1 MSEPITRTAGN
12 LVWID
17 LEFTELDP
25 SVGAIMQ
32 AAMIVTRP
40 DLTPVPP
47 PGIPAEIGGLQ
58 FTIEMSEEQVATASD
73 WVKVNQKE
81 HLTESRGPNAVPV
94 GQVEELFIAY
104 LLVCSEIPDHVRAR
118 PLLAGNSVHGD
129 RNYLARYMPKLVDLL
144 SYRLLDVSG
153 FKELASRWCPKLEF
167 NKNPETIRR
176 WYPADVEVKGA
187 VHDAL
192 FDIKGSIAELN
203 FYRDQLFVPAARGRS
218 ETKA

>member
-1 MSEPITRTAGN
+1 MSEALERTSGN

-17 LEFTELDP
+17 LEFTDLDP
-25 SVGAIMQ
+25 SRGAIMQ

-40 DLTPVPP
+40 DLTPIPP
-47 PGIPAEIGGLQ
+47 PGVPPEEGGLQ
-58 FTIEMSEEQVATASD
+58 FAISLSEDQISTASE
-73 WVKVNQKE
+73 WVQANQKE
-81 HLTESRGPNAVPV
+81 HIEECRGPNALPV
-94 GQVEELFIAY
+94 ERVEELFIAY
-104 LLVCSEIPDHVRAR
+104 LLVCSEIPDSIRSR
-118 PLLAGNSVHGD
+118 PLLSGNSIHGD
-129 RNYLARYMPKLVDLL
+129 RNYLARYMPKLIELL

-153 FKELASRWCPKLEF
+153 FKELASRWAPKLEF

-203 FYRDQLFVPAARGRS
+203 FYREQMFVPSARG
-218 ETKA
+218 

>member
-1 MSEPITRTAGN
+1 MSEPLERTSGN

-17 LEFTELDP
+17 LEFTDLDP
-25 SVGAIMQ
+25 SRGAIMQ

-40 DLTPVPP
+40 DLTPIPP
-47 PGIPAEIGGLQ
+47 PGVPPEEGGLQ
-58 FTIEMSEEQVATASD
+58 FSISLTEEQIATASD
-73 WVKVNQKE
+73 WVKENQKE
-81 HLTESRGPNAVPV
+81 HIVECGGPNALPV
-94 GQVEELFIAY
+94 ERVEELFIAY
-104 LLVCSEIPDHVRAR
+104 LLVCSEIPDSVRSR
-118 PLLAGNSVHGD
+118 PLLAGNSIHGD

-153 FKELASRWCPKLEF
+153 FKELASRWAPKLEF

-192 FDIKGSIAELN
+192 FDIKGSIAELS
-203 FYRDQLFVPAARGRS
+203 FYREHMLVPTARG
-218 ETKA
+218 